1 MPRFG
6 TKSLLIVVGV
16 VALWLST
23 FAGYRAGH
31 DVQASI
37 LLTIFIGSAV
47 AALCYSGKRRAFW
60 GSFFG
65 VMLLCGGN
73 DFQRPLHR
81 YAPSFLW
88 PTLQAYA
95 PLSPMTYVPQPVL
108 PTPPLP
114 PTVAAGATLFP
125 APVAVAPMPAP
136 MAMTQ
141 VLRREVYS
149 ATLAALWTLALAT
162 VVGFIGVFIYNQS
175 LLSCRTTD
183 R

>member
-37 LLTIFIGSAV
+37 LLTIFVGSAV
-47 AALCYSGKRRAFW
+47 AAVCYSGKRRAFW

-81 YAPSFLW
+81 YAPTFLW
-88 PTLQAYA
+88 PSLQAYA
-95 PLSPMTYVPQPVL
+95 TPTTYYL
-108 PTPPLP
+108 PTQGFPTPATPSTGTDVTFVQPP
-114 PTVAAGATLFP
+114 
-125 APVAVAPMPAP
+125 PVAVQPILAPTPV
-136 MAMTQ
+136 TQ
-141 VLRREVYS
+141 QLRREMYS

-162 VVGFIGVFIYNQS
+162 VVGFIGIVIYNQS
-175 LLSCRTTD
+175 RKAAE
-183 R
+183 